1 MPPHS
6 PSNQAGLDE
15 KTMKRVLQRIY
26 PELGDVA
33 PDEVELPRKCQ
44 SDFHVARRKSQRAW
58 SGLISDE
65 RFNAI
70 LQRVETNREGELLSE
85 PSARAATS

>member
-1 MPPHS
+1 MPVRFPHR
-6 PSNQAGLDE
+6 QA
-15 KTMKRVLQRIY
+15 QIN
-26 PELGDVA
+26 
-33 PDEVELPRKCQ
+33 
-44 SDFHVARRKSQRAW
+44 QRAW

-85 PSARAATS
+85 PSAMAATS